1 MSRARNLAGFG
12 SAVTNVE
19 NPVNIRVGYLTAISY
34 RGDGSELT
42 GTPGG
47 LGTALA
53 EDLSSPLNKIYYTNA
68 NLSIASTITVDPP
81 ESASAAYTQYTDIV
95 MQGDADLIVGDG
107 DTFIPDIL
115 GIGTYVDMPGI
126 LSGGNSKV
134 RADNYTN
141 KKGTGAA
148 YVPYG
153 LAVPVGTAVSVGYGT
168 EGTPGIVG
176 VDTTTGVFFPS
187 AGELAFTNSGS
198 EQLRVTSTG
207 LGIGTDNPTVKL
219 DIVDSG
225 SPNIALRGSS
235 YPSIRYSALD
245 GTTDAEIYYGIS
257 GNDLV
262 LNNVNAG
269 PISFKTTN
277 TERLR
282 ITSGGQIQVG
292 VGNTLLL
299 GDSSPSAN
307 TVYNYENIANGTIR
321 KYYVS
326 DTLDSGQL
334 TRFTFTGTDR
344 TSAMITIN
352 ATGSWTASN
361 TGSNHVAA
369 QFMCRVFTNSSG
381 TSSDSAS
388 VTTPF
393 AYTYSTSSYA
403 FNNSG
408 GFGYSI
414 DITNPTG
421 DSGVAF
427 FYEVIVQNAVPTSQH
442 ILTASST
449 A

>member
-12 SAVTNVE
+12 SAITSIE
-19 NPVNIRVGYLTAISY
+19 NPVNIRVGYLTAITY
-34 RGDGSELT
+34 YGDGSELT

-53 EDLSSPLNKIYYTNA
+53 ENLSSPLNKIYYTNA

-115 GIGTYVDMPGI
+115 GIGTFVDAPGV

-148 YVPYG
+148 YAPYG
-153 LAVPVGTAVSVGYGT
+153 LAVPVGAAVSVGNGT
-168 EGTPGIVG
+168 AGTPGIVG
-176 VDTTTGVFFPS
+176 VDTTTGLFFPS
-187 AGELAFTNSGS
+187 DGGFGISISGS
-198 EQLRVTSTG
+198 ERLTVASNGNVGVGSEIPGEKFVVIGPVVCKGTLGAGQTSAG
-207 LGIGTDNPTVKL
+207 VL
-219 DIVDSG
+219 D
-225 SPNIALRGSS
+225 
-235 YPSIRYSALD
+235 Y
-245 GTTDAEIYYGIS
+245 S
-257 GNDLV
+257 GNDLRIRCYGPT
-262 LNNVNAG
+262 AG
-269 PISFKTTN
+269 SGAFAIRTGGGAGSSD

-282 ITSGGQIQVG
+282 ISSGGQIQVSTG
-292 VGNTLLL
+292 STLQL
-299 GDSSPSAN
+299 GDATASN
-307 TVYNYENIANGTIR
+307 NVVYNYENVGGGLIQ
-321 KYYVS
+321 KYYVI
-326 DTLDSGQL
+326 DNLNAGEL
-334 TRFTFTGTDR
+334 TRFTFTGTNR
-344 TSAMITIN
+344 KSCMITIN
-352 ATGSWTASN
+352 AVGSWAASN

-369 QFMCRVFTNSSG
+369 QFVCRVFTNSSG
-381 TSSDSAS
+381 TSSDSSS

-393 AYTYSTSSYA
+393 AYTYSTSNYA

-421 DSGVAF
+421 DDGVRF
-427 FYEVIVQNAVPTSQH
+427 SYEIILQNSRIDSQH
-442 ILTASST
+442 RLVSST
-449 A
+449 TA

>member
-369 QFMCRVFTNSSG
+369 QFVSRVFTNSSG
-381 TSSDSAS
+381 TSSDSSS

>member
-12 SAVTNVE
+12 SAITSIE

-115 GIGTYVDMPGI
+115 GIGTDVDMPGM

-153 LAVPVGTAVSVGYGT
+153 LAVPVGAAVSIGNGT
-168 EGTPGIVG
+168 KSTPGLIG
-176 VDTTTGVFFPS
+176 VDTDTGLFFPS
-187 AGELAFTNSGS
+187 AGELAFTNNGNESV
-198 EQLRVTSTG
+198 RVTSSGFVGINSDLSVNGPNSKLLVNGRVQSINGGYWFTSTG
-207 LGIGTDNPTVKL
+207 AEDGWHVQRNESNGSLQIVESNVAVQVTVLK
-219 DIVDSG
+219 S
-225 SPNIALRGSS
+225 
-235 YPSIRYSALD
+235 
-245 GTTDAEIYYGIS
+245 
-257 GNDLV
+257 
-262 LNNVNAG
+262 
-269 PISFKTTN
+269 
-277 TERLR
+277 
-282 ITSGGQIQVG
+282 GQINVG
-292 VGNTLLL
+292 AGNTLLL

-369 QFMCRVFTNSSG
+369 QFVSRVFTNSSG
-381 TSSDSAS
+381 TSSDSAT

-393 AYTYSTSSYA
+393 AYTYSTSNYA

>member
-12 SAVTNVE
+12 SAITSAE
-19 NPVNIRVGYLTAISY
+19 NPVNIQVGYLTAISY

-115 GIGTYVDMPGI
+115 GIGTFVDMPGV

-153 LAVPVGTAVSVGYGT
+153 LAVPVGAAVSIGLSN
-168 EGTPGIVG
+168 EGALSIVG
-176 VDTTTGVFFPS
+176 VGSTAGICFPETGKIALVTDS
-187 AGELAFTNSGS
+187 KQALVVDYRG
-198 EQLRVTSTG
+198 RV
-207 LGIGTDNPTVKL
+207 GIGTTIPDNKPLHVYDDSSNPL
-219 DIVDSG
+219 IVMESG
-225 SPNIALRGSS
+225 DTFA
-235 YPSIRYSALD
+235 
-245 GTTDAEIYYGIS
+245 
-257 GNDLV
+257 DLV
-262 LNNVNAG
+262 QVDTQGSTRLRSTAG
-269 PISFKTTN
+269 DFRFSTGGDAGSTSATTSV
-277 TERLR
+277 ERLR

-299 GDSSPSAN
+299 GDSTPTSN

-326 DTLDSGQL
+326 DTLNSGQL

-361 TGSNHVAA
+361 TATNHVAA
-369 QFMCRVFTNSSG
+369 QFVSRVFTNSSG
-381 TSSDSAS
+381 TSSDSS
-388 VTTPF
+388 TVTTPF
-393 AYTYSTSSYA
+393 AYRYSTSSYA
-403 FNNSG
+403 FSNSG
-408 GFGYSI
+408 GNSYSI

-421 DSGVAF
+421 DSGVSF

-442 ILTASST
+442 VLTASST